1 MFCGG
6 LLRFCYLIAL
16 PILFHRLR
24 DSMTVAEGNVALLS
38 EFATFNSISMQCG
51 DPLAVLDLE
60 KSTSYMLSASSSV
73 TKSYWFTLSAII
85 LICTEIILLCFLPCL
100 IKCKD
105 GCESKSRQSELQES
119 LINPDYIEPQ
129 VTVN

>member
-1 MFCGG
+1 
-6 LLRFCYLIAL
+6 
-16 PILFHRLR
+16 LR